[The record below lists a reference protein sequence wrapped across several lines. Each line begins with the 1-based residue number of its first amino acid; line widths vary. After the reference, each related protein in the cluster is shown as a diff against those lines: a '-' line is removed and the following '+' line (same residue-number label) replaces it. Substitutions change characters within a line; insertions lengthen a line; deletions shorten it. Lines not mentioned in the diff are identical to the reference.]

1 MNRPFRPYED
11 RDRLLL
17 NTFKEI
23 ESDLLRLLPPL
34 PWIRLLV
41 RGLLVALEDA
51 YIDRQVQTTVDDAIR
66 AYSLSELPP
75 VKWTDQVTVEE
86 VPLSVPGLPELRMR
100 STLIGP

>member
-34 PWIRLLV
+34 PWIRLLL

-51 YIDRQVQTTVDDAIR
+51 FIERQVRTTVDDAIVTYR
-66 AYSLSELPP
+66 ATEVPP
-75 VKWTDQVTVEE
+75 VDPTIYDWENLHIYHPAFRD
-86 VPLSVPGLPELRMR
+86 
-100 STLIGP
+100 